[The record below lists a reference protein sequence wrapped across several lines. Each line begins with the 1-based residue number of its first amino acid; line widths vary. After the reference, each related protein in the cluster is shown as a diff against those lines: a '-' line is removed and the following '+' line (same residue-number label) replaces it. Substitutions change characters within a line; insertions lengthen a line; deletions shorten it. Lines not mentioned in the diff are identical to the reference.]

1 MKVVEGIYYSKNHEW
16 VKVEGE
22 KAYIGITD
30 YAQESMGDIVFVELP
45 EVDDNFDPDDSFA
58 VVESVKAA
66 ADIYLPVGG
75 TVVEV
80 NEALEDAPELLN
92 EDAFANHIAVV
103 EGFDADSL
111 EGLMDASAYEAYC
124 QELE

>member
-1 MKVVEGIYYSKNHEW
+1 MKIVEGLYYSKNHEW
-16 VKVEGE
+16 VKVEGD
-22 KAYIGITD
+22 KAYVGITD

-45 EVDDNFDPDDSFA
+45 EVDDQFDPDDSFA

-75 TVVEV
+75 TVVEI
-80 NEALEDAPELLN
+80 NEGLEDEPERLN

-111 EGLMDASAYEAYC
+111 EELMDSGAYEAYC
-124 QELE
+124 NELE